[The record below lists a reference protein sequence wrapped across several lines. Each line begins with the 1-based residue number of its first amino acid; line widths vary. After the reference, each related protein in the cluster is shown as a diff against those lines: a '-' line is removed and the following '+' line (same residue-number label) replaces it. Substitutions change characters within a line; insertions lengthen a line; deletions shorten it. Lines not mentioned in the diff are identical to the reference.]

1 MPHPLTGKNK
11 KNRISLPQGLSRAED
26 WWLACEAL
34 QNAMLIVNAEGVVQ
48 YANPA
53 ANQDLGGNAMGKK
66 WDQVFQ
72 YYLHFPPSKQA
83 EAETDL
89 PIIRAMAGATV
100 GPEAWKVT
108 TGDNITRDLIL
119 SAVPLMDGARV
130 QGAVMSWQSKMNAES
145 ARPGLA
151 GSAESLRQLI
161 DAIPEAMYL
170 LDQKGTILSCNT
182 AGAVA
187 LGRPVVELLDLCLFD
202 LIPAEAAAQQKRKL
216 AASFSSGRPVRY
228 EEQAG
233 GQNFDQCMYP
243 ILDEKKQVKY
253 AAVFVLNTTVS
264 RKLEHELRKS
274 EERYRNLVESTSDV
288 VFQLDTTYHFIYV
301 SPVIEQTLL
310 YCPEELTGQDF
321 ATIIHPEDQMAVI
334 GFLEKFDVDSQRLEF
349 RMVDKKRKN
358 HSVSVAFRH
367 TGYHNSHPSIIGILT
382 DVTEKRQATE
392 ELRFREERF
401 RSLIEKTMDII
412 LIVNLK
418 GKIDYASPSV
428 EYVLGYPPEEV
439 VGKRAISFIHEDDV
453 NKLIQSI
460 KYGLYTADFG
470 RFIEFRVMTKG
481 GNHRIIEAIGRN
493 LVDNPAVGGVV
504 INARDITERRIAEDK
519 LWYLSTHDTMTDL
532 YNRAYFNEEIS
543 RIERGRIFPIS
554 IFMTDL
560 DGLKEVNDDLGHSAG
575 DELLK
580 RTALLLRSSFRSE
593 DVVARIGGDEFAV
606 LLPGA
611 DENAA
616 QAAMTRVRRNLQ
628 AMNEKMGD
636 PILSLSFGV
645 ATGQKGVSL
654 EEVLR
659 KADENMYAEKL
670 AKLGR
675 KARGTG
681 PLSGQGYLP

>member
-11 KNRISLPQGLSRAED
+11 KNRISLPQGLTRAED

-34 QNAMLIVNAEGVVQ
+34 QNAMLIVNAGGVVL

-53 ANQDLGGNAMGKK
+53 AIHDLGGDVTGKK

-72 YYLHFPPSKQA
+72 YYLHLPHDVQTEP
-83 EAETDL
+83 ETDL
-89 PIIRAMAGATV
+89 PIARALAGATV

-108 TGDNITRDLIL
+108 TGDSVTRDLTL
-119 SAVPLMDGARV
+119 SAVPLLDGTRV
-130 QGAVMSWQSKMNAES
+130 QGAVMSWQSEKVDE
-145 ARPGLA
+145 LA
-151 GSAESLRQLI
+151 QRSISGSPESLRRLI

-170 LDQKGTILSCNT
+170 LDPKGTILSCNT
-182 AGAVA
+182 AGTIA
-187 LGRPVVELLDLCLFD
+187 LERPADELQDLCLFD
-202 LIPAEAAAQQKRKL
+202 LIPAETASQQKRKL
-216 AASFSSGRPVRY
+216 AAVISSGRPTRF

-233 GQNFDQCMYP
+233 GQHFDQFMYP
-243 ILDEKKQVKY
+243 ILDEKKQVNY
-253 AAVFVLNTTVS
+253 VAVFVLNTSVF
-264 RKLEHELRKS
+264 RKMEQELRKS
-274 EERYRNLVESTSDV
+274 EERYRNLVENVSDV
-288 VFQLDTTYHFIYV
+288 VFQLDTNYHFVYS
-301 SPVIEQTLL
+301 SPAIEQTLQ
-310 YCPEELTGQDF
+310 YRPEELTGADF
-321 ATIIHPEDQMAVI
+321 TTIIHPEDQMAVI
-334 GFLEKFDVDSQRLEF
+334 GFLEKFDVNSQRLEF
-349 RMVDKKRKN
+349 RTVDKKRKN
-358 HSVSVAFRH
+358 HSVSVAFRR
-367 TGYHNSHPSIIGILT
+367 TGNHNSHPSLIGIMT
-382 DVTEKRQATE
+382 DITEKRLATE

-418 GKIDYASPSV
+418 GKIEYASPSV
-428 EYVLGYPPEEV
+428 EYVLGYSPEEV
-439 VGKRAISFIHEDDV
+439 VGKRAISFIHAEDV
-453 NKLIQSI
+453 YKLIQSI

-481 GNHRIIEAIGRN
+481 GDHRIIEAIGRN

-504 INARDITERRIAEDK
+504 INARDITERRIAEGK
-519 LWYLSTHDTMTDL
+519 LWYLSTHDAMTDL
-532 YNRAYFNEEIS
+532 YNRAYFSEEIS

-554 IFMTDL
+554 IFMADL

-580 RTALLLRSSFRSE
+580 RTAQLLRSSFRSE

-636 PILSLSFGV
+636 PSLSLSFGV
-645 ATGQKGVSL
+645 ATGQKGVPL
-654 EEVLR
+654 EEILR

-681 PLSGQGYLP
+681 PLSGQSYFP